1 MAKDGARR
9 TVYETAEAA
18 LVLREPMSLPYLK
31 EREASKDEPYLTAV
45 LALIAHRAQ
54 DTELAVSMAERLRR
68 MARRE
73 NGATYW
79 SMETH
84 TPFYGWGLAGRLET
98 TALAVRA
105 LAEIGAAEDR
115 PLIASGAL
123 FLLRHKDHYGVWWST
138 HATVKVLQSVLM
150 LSLEGD
156 GSSGPAEIVVN
167 GKPAATLR
175 IPGSREVTGPGFADV
190 SALLVPGDNHVT
202 VRRPGGG
209 KTMQVQLAESHF
221 MPWPASNVTPSKGPL
236 NLAVTF
242 DRMTAKP
249 GDTIACHVDIQRVGF
264 RGYGMMVAE
273 IGLPPGVDVDRQS
286 LDDAVKAS
294 GWAVNHYDV
303 LPDRVV
309 FYVWPHADGTRLT
322 FRFRPRFGMQAK
334 NAASVLY
341 DYYNPE
347 ASVVVAPVQFRVEAL
362 K

>member
-1 MAKDGARR
+1 
-9 TVYETAEAA
+9 
-18 LVLREPMSLPYLK
+18 
-31 EREASKDEPYLTAV
+31 
-45 LALIAHRAQ
+45 
-54 DTELAVSMAERLRR
+54 MAERLRR
-68 MARRE
+68 MARGE

-115 PLIASGAL
+115 PLIESAAL

-138 HATVKVLQSVLM
+138 QATVKVLQSILL
-150 LSLEGD
+150 LSAEGA
-156 GSSGPAEIVVN
+156 GSGGPAEILVN
-167 GKPAATLR
+167 GKLAATLQM
-175 IPGSREVTGPGFADV
+175 PGARELTGPIPADV
-190 SALLVPGDNHVT
+190 SAFLASGENHVAI
-202 VRRPGGG
+202 RRAGNGSA
-209 KTMQVQLAESHF
+209 MQVQLAESHY
-221 MPWPASNVTPSKGPL
+221 MPWPASTVPAPKAPL
-236 NLAVTF
+236 NLSVEF
-242 DRMTAKP
+242 DRTTAKP
-249 GDTIACHVDIQRVGF
+249 GDAVNCHVEIERAGF
-264 RGYGMMVAE
+264 QGYGMMVAE
-273 IGLPPGVDVDRQS
+273 IGLPPGVDVDRRS

-309 FYVWPHADGTRLT
+309 LYVWPHAAGTRVT

-347 ASVVVAPVQFRVEAL
+347 ASVVVAPVQFRVEEL